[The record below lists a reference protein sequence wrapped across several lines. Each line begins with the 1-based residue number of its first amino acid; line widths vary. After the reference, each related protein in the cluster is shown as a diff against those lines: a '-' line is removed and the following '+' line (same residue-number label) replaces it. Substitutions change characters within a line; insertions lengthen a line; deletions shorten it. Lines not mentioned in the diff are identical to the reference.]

1 MKEITSRFNL
11 NFEFLDFHLF
21 FLSCLEV
28 LEIRN
33 HQFID
38 QFYEREKL
46 GKATIM
52 EKKTKDWGLRG
63 VGKISHFSFL
73 FLHPPIPQTIY
84 CRAKDGMV
92 EIHKDQGL
100 AENPMDRIDETLM
113 AKVFMKS

>member
-1 MKEITSRFNL
+1 MEIN
-11 NFEFLDFHLF
+11 
-21 FLSCLEV
+21 
-28 LEIRN
+28 N

-52 EKKTKDWGLRG
+52 EKKPRIGVWGEF
-63 VGKISHFSFL
+63 GKISHFSFL
-73 FLHPPIPQTIY
+73 FLHPPFFQMIY

-113 AKVFMKS
+113 AKVFMKF